1 MTRSL
6 SGFSHET
13 ILGMLIDVIRDV
25 ADPTPIM
32 STVSKKDL
40 LDQAS
45 VIIAEVYNRLAEAD
59 RQRLLST
66 LTTDKEH

>member
-45 VIIAEVYNRLAEAD
+45 MIIAEVYNRLAEAD

>member
-1 MTRSL
+1 MARSL